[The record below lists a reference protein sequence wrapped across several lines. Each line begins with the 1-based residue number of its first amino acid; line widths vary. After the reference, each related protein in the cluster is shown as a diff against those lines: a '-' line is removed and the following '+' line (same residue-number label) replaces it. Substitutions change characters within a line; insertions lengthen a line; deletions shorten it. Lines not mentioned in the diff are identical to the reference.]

1 MSALKPSD
9 IQLVPQQ
16 AAHGRLGNN
25 VLGRDGATNTGEG
38 VHCDEQITSSNSD
51 LLILED
57 TTRAKTVL
65 LVIGKGLIERKT
77 TVCHV

>member
-16 AAHGRLGNN
+16 AAYGRLGNN
-25 VLGRDGATNTGEG
+25 VLGRDGPPDTGEG
-38 VHCDEQITSSNSD
+38 VDSDKQVACTNGD
-51 LLILED
+51 LLVLED
-57 TTRAKTVL
+57 TARAKTVL